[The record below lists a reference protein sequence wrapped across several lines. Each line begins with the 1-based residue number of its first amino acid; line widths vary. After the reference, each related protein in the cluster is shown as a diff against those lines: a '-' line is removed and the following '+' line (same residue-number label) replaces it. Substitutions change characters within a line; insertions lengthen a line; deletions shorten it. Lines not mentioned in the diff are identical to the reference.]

1 MCLISCLWFLFNLA
15 VRCQLMHVYTLSFN
29 LASWPAEAD
38 FFFPL
43 FFFLVLVVNEVA
55 ERLAFFGIAVNM
67 VAYLVFEM
75 HQSLPNAATHVTD
88 WIGAAYVLT
97 LFGAFCADAYL
108 GRFRT
113 IVVFSCIYTVV
124 RNQDF
129 PLHLVFP
136 HGLWSEVVFV

>member
-1 MCLISCLWFLFNLA
+1 
-15 VRCQLMHVYTLSFN
+15 MHVYTLSFN

-136 HGLWSEVVFV
+136 HGL

>member
-1 MCLISCLWFLFNLA
+1 
-15 VRCQLMHVYTLSFN
+15 MHVCALSFN
-29 LASWPAEAD
+29 LAYWPAEAD
-38 FFFPL
+38 FFLPL
-43 FFFLVLVVNEVA
+43 FFLVLVVNEVA

-113 IVVFSCIYTVV
+113 IIVFSCIYTVV

-129 PLHLVFP
+129 PFHLVSTWPVSSVCLSCWNYF
-136 HGLWSEVVFV
+136 LKYFLFRNI